1 MNTRYEDVLYNV
13 HVHVYRTTCMKQ
25 LCVCVQGVVERLQ
38 MADPSPSL
46 VQCQLGR
53 NSGLFSKLQAT
64 ETSNLSYLAHCY
76 ARACEESK
84 RESKVSEEEM
94 R

>member
-1 MNTRYEDVLYNV
+1 
-13 HVHVYRTTCMKQ
+13 
-25 LCVCVQGVVERLQ
+25 

-53 NSGLFSKLQAT
+53 NSGLFSKSQAT
-64 ETSNLSYLAHCY
+64 ETSNLTYLAHCY